1 MFNWFN
7 ADEFYEQC
15 FENNVDVTVSY
26 HIYAIDERHLTL
38 HYTVEGDYYYYL
50 SYDKGEVIIRKL
62 HKRKPFA
69 QAISLEE
76 LAKVVSWKGIPSV
89 FKYEQPTL
97 I

>member
-1 MFNWFN
+1 MFKWFD

-15 FENNVDVTVSY
+15 FENNIDVTVSY
-26 HIYAIDERHLTL
+26 HIYSIDDRNLTL

-50 SYDKGEVIIRKL
+50 SHDNGEIVIRKL

-76 LAKVVSWKGIPSV
+76 LASVVSWKGIPSV